1 MTRSQRDTA
10 ATPPPWCAHGGGRQG
25 RVVTLPGDT
34 VHMQKRLS
42 RAEVPVECT
51 WNLDELFADEAAWES
66 AYRAVDEAHP
76 ALAVYEGQLGTD
88 ASTLLACLNAVES
101 VQLRLMRVSSYA
113 HLRNAQDGSNPQ
125 HQAAMAR
132 VSALQ
137 ARVAAST
144 SFVESEILSCPDQ
157 QVEQFMASEPGLAD
171 FRVHLNDLLER
182 RPHRLGADTERVL
195 ASLGEVLNAPYMIY
209 GRSKSGDLQF
219 APFTDQAGT
228 VYANSVNGFESN
240 FETHADSSVRRG
252 AWASFS
258 AGLKAYNQT
267 YAATF
272 ATEVNKNVVM
282 ARLRGYRSTEE
293 FLLQPHKM
301 ALTVYSNILD
311 IIQAELA
318 PHMQRYARLRRR
330 VLGLDPLLY
339 CDIKAPLDP
348 AFNPHVSYEEGC
360 QLILDAL
367 AVMGPDY
374 CDFARRAMTQRWV
387 DRADNIGKS
396 SGAFCASPHG
406 VHPYILITWSNTMR
420 NVFTLAHELGH
431 GGHFGLAMQHQ
442 RCVNT
447 HPAMPFVEAPSI
459 MNEML
464 LAQHILGQSQE
475 TRLRRSVIMQ
485 VLGTY
490 HHNFVTHLL
499 EAELQRQVYAL
510 AEGGG
515 SITAAVLNQHKGQI
529 LARFWGDTV
538 HIDDGAR
545 MTWMRQP
552 HYYMGLYPY
561 TYSVGLVAST
571 AMSLRVHKEGQAA
584 VLRWLDVL
592 KAGGTHRPLEL
603 MQLAGI
609 DMHSP
614 QPIHDAVAYVGSL
627 IDELE
632 QSFG

>member
-1 MTRSQRDTA
+1 MHTRRT
-10 ATPPPWCAHGGGRQG
+10 
-25 RVVTLPGDT
+25 
-34 VHMQKRLS
+34 
-42 RAEVPVECT
+42 RAEVPVETT
-51 WNLDELFADEAAWES
+51 WNLDDLFASEAAWE
-66 AYRAVDEAHP
+66 AEYQAVDHASQ
-76 ALAVYEGQLGTD
+76 AMATYQGKLGTD
-88 ASTLLACLNAVES
+88 AGTLLACLNAVES
-101 VQLRLMRVSSYA
+101 VHARLMRVGSFA

-132 VSALQ
+132 VSALH
-137 ARVAAST
+137 ARVGAST
-144 SFVESEILSCPDQ
+144 SFVDSEILAFPDQ
-157 QVEQFMASEPGLAD
+157 QLETFMAAEPGLDD
-171 FRVHLNDLLER
+171 FKVDLNDLVAL

-195 ASLGEVLNAPYMIY
+195 ASLGEVLNAPFMIY
-209 GRSKSGDLQF
+209 NRSKSSDLQF
-219 APFTDQAGT
+219 APFTDAAGN

-240 FETHADSSVRRG
+240 FETHGDTSVRRG

-258 AGLKAYNQT
+258 AGLKAYQHT
-267 YAATF
+267 WAATF
-272 ATEVNKNVVM
+272 ATEVNKNVAM
-282 ARLRGYRSTEE
+282 ARLRGYRSTED
-293 FLLQPHKM
+293 FLLQPHKIPHS
-301 ALTVYSNILD
+301 LYSHILD

-330 VLGLDPLLY
+330 VLGLDQLLY

-348 AFNPHVSYEEGC
+348 DFNPHVSYEEGC

-374 CDFARRAMTQRWV
+374 CNFARKAMEQRWV

-396 SGAFCASPHG
+396 SGAFCASPYG

-442 RCVNT
+442 RFVNT
-447 HPAMPFVEAPSI
+447 RPAMPFVEAPSI

-464 LAQHILGQSQE
+464 LAQHILAQSQE
-475 TRLRRSVIMQ
+475 KRLRRSVIMQ

-510 AEGGG
+510 AESGG
-515 SITAAVLNQHKGQI
+515 SITATVLNERKGQI

-545 MTWMRQP
+545 LTWMRQP

-571 AMSLRVHKEGQAA
+571 AMSLRVQQEGQPA
-584 VLRWLDVL
+584 VQRWLEVL
-592 KAGGTHRPLEL
+592 KAGGTQTPLQL
-603 MQLAGI
+603 MQTAGI
-609 DMHSP
+609 DMATP
-614 QPIHDAVAYVGSL
+614 QPIHDAVAYVGRL

-632 QSFG
+632 QSFD

>member
-1 MTRSQRDTA
+1 MQTRLA
-10 ATPPPWCAHGGGRQG
+10 
-25 RVVTLPGDT
+25 
-34 VHMQKRLS
+34 
-42 RAEVPVECT
+42 RAEVPVDTT
-51 WNLDELFADEAAWES
+51 WDLSDLYVDEAAWEID
-66 AYRAVDEAHP
+66 YQAVDETRL
-76 ALAVYEGQLGTD
+76 ALAAYQGKLSRD
-88 ASTLLACLNAVES
+88 AATLLSCLQAVEA
-101 VQLRLMRVSSYA
+101 VQTRLVRVGSFA

-125 HQAAMAR
+125 SQAA
-132 VSALQ
+132 V
-137 ARVAAST
+137 ARVAALGARVGAST
-144 SFVESEILSCPDQ
+144 SFVDSEILAFPDGLLQ
-157 QVEQFMASEPGLAD
+157 QFMAAEPALAAFKSQLD
-171 FRVHLNDLLER
+171 DLLEL
-182 RPHRLGADTERVL
+182 RPHRLAADTEQVL
-195 ASLGEVLNAPYMIY
+195 AALGDVLNAPYMVY
-209 GRSKSGDLQF
+209 SRSKSSDMQF
-219 APFTDQAGT
+219 APFTDAAGT

-240 FETHADSSVRRG
+240 FEAHSDTSVRRN

-267 YAATF
+267 YSATF
-272 ATEVNKNVVM
+272 ASEVNKNVVM
-282 ARLRGYRSTEE
+282 ARLRQYSSTEDC
-293 FLLQPHKM
+293 LLQPHKIPR
-301 ALTVYSNILD
+301 TVYNNILD

-330 VLGLDPLLY
+330 VLGLDQLLY

-348 AFNPHVSYEEGC
+348 EFNPRMSYGDGC
-360 QLILDAL
+360 ELILESL

-374 CDFARRAMTQRWV
+374 CNFARKAMQQRWV

-396 SGAFCASPHG
+396 SGAFCASPYG
-406 VHPYILITWSNTMR
+406 VHPYILITWSDTMR

-442 RCVNT
+442 RFANT
-447 HPAMPFVEAPSI
+447 RPAMPFVEAPSI

-464 LAQHILGQSQE
+464 LAQHILGRSQE
-475 TRLRRSVIMQ
+475 TRMRRSVIMQ

-515 SITAAVLNQHKGQI
+515 SITAAVLNARKGEI
-529 LARFWGDTV
+529 LAKFWGDTV
-538 HIDDGAR
+538 DIDDGAR

-571 AMSLRVHKEGQAA
+571 AMSLLVQKEGQPA
-584 VLRWLDVL
+584 VQRWLAVL
-592 KAGGTHRPLEL
+592 KAGGTRKPLEL
-603 MQLAGI
+603 MQMAGI
-609 DMHSP
+609 DMHTP
-614 QPIHDAVAYVGSL
+614 QPIHDAVAYVGRL

-632 QSFG
+632 QSFD